1 MANNNDLN
9 SLLSQLLDKN
19 TLSALSGAA
28 GVSQND
34 AQSVLANALPQLLSG
49 ANTQATSA
57 NTMDSFLGALMQ
69 HSKDD
74 SSNVNNFF
82 KNVDLSDGD
91 KIVKHLLGDNKKE
104 VTKSVANNAGVDSN
118 AVSQVL
124 SAAAPLLLTLL
135 GKQLISNA
143 KQEQPKQQT
152 AQGADLLS
160 ALLGGGQTAKASNNA
175 DLASLAASLLGGA
188 SSTSTKQQNSGLDLG
203 DVASLIGKFIK

>member
-1 MANNNDLN
+1 MANNNLN
-9 SLLSQLLDKN
+9 ALLSQLLDKN
-19 TLSALSGAA
+19 TLSALSGAV

-57 NTMDSFLGALMQ
+57 NTVDGFLGALMQ

-74 SSNVNNFF
+74 SSNVNSFF

-104 VTKSVANNAGVDSN
+104 VTKSVANNAGVDAN

-143 KQEQPKQQT
+143 KQEQPKQET

-160 ALLGGGQTAKASNNA
+160 ALLGGGQTPKASNNT
-175 DLASLAASLLGGA
+175 DLAGLAASLLGGA
-188 SSTSTKQQNSGLDLG
+188 TTTTKKQDDGLDLG

>member
-1 MANNNDLN
+1 MINQN
-9 SLLSQLLDKN
+9 
-19 TLSALSGAA
+19 GE
-28 GVSQND
+28 ND

-49 ANTQATSA
+49 ANNQATSA
-57 NTMDSFLGALMQ
+57 NTMDGFLGALMQ

-143 KQEQPKQQT
+143 KQEKPKQET

-160 ALLGGGQTAKASNNA
+160 ALLGGGQTPKASNNA
-175 DLASLAASLLGGA
+175 DLAGLAASLLGGA
-188 SSTSTKQQNSGLDLG
+188 TTTKKQDDGLDLG

>member
-19 TLSALSGAA
+19 TLSALSGAT
-28 GVSQND
+28 GVSQSD

-175 DLASLAASLLGGA
+175 DLASLADSLLGGA
-188 SSTSTKQQNSGLDLG
+188 TSTSTKQQNSGLDLG

>member
-1 MANNNDLN
+1 MANNNLN
-9 SLLSQLLDKN
+9 ALLSQLLDKN

-57 NTMDSFLGALMQ
+57 NTMDGFLGALMQ

-143 KQEQPKQQT
+143 KQEKPKQET

-160 ALLGGGQTAKASNNA
+160 ALLGGGQTPKASNNA
-175 DLASLAASLLGGA
+175 DLAGLAASLLGGA
-188 SSTSTKQQNSGLDLG
+188 TTTKKQDDGLDLG

>member
-28 GVSQND
+28 GVSQSD

-188 SSTSTKQQNSGLDLG
+188 TSTSTKQQNSGLDLG